1 MRQDTIYRKNA
12 TRALNAMQGK
22 NWWAAKLVEVIR
34 RGKRAFDALHLELGR
49 TVAEAIML
57 MEREN
62 IAGPDYAPYSPHMEK
77 WASEGGSVYIGD
89 QKVKVQRPRLRVNE
103 HDVTLPSYRSMKSHG
118 AFSEELM
125 TKVLSGL
132 SQRSYRETVVEAA
145 KAFGVSAGS
154 ISNRIV
160 EVTAKKLKEFK
171 ERLLTKF
178 IPFAIYVDTIHRG
191 GEAFIVALGISITGK
206 KRVLGFWQGATENS
220 DICELLMKDLERRGL
235 KLSKRIIFVTDG
247 GSGIIK
253 WLRDRFGK
261 KLIHVRCAIHKCRNI
276 QKHLAKKY
284 RRTAAA
290 KLMAALEQNTYT
302 DARKMLKEFET
313 WLRGINE
320 SAADSL
326 LEAMEELLTL
336 HRLKVPKAL
345 RTSLYTTNPIES
357 MFSGVRDCEGNIKR
371 YRKGMHQ
378 RWLATVLLHCEQG
391 FRRVRGF
398 RQIKSVL
405 EEITRQHGDA
415 QDGPRIR
422 LAA

>member
-1 MRQDTIYRKNA
+1 
-12 TRALNAMQGK
+12 
-22 NWWAAKLVEVIR
+22 
-34 RGKRAFDALHLELGR
+34 
-49 TVAEAIML
+49 
-57 MEREN
+57 
-62 IAGPDYAPYSPHMEK
+62 
-77 WASEGGSVYIGD
+77 
-89 QKVKVQRPRLRVNE
+89 
-103 HDVTLPSYRSMKSHG
+103 
-118 AFSEELM
+118 M

-378 RWLATVLLHCEQG
+378 RWLATVLLHCE
-391 FRRVRGF
+391 RACPAVR
-398 RQIKSVL
+398 
-405 EEITRQHGDA
+405 
-415 QDGPRIR
+415 
-422 LAA
+422 

>member
-22 NWWAAKLVEVIR
+22 HWWAKRLVEVVHQ
-34 RGKRAFDALHLELGR
+34 GKRAFDAVHLELGR

-62 IAGPDYAPYSPHMEK
+62 IAGPDYAPYFPNVDK

-103 HDVTLPSYRSMKSHG
+103 RDVMLPSYRSMKSHG
-118 AFSEELM
+118 AFSEELL
-125 TKVLSGL
+125 TKVLNGL
-132 SQRSYRETVVEAA
+132 SQRSYANTVVEAA
-145 KAFGVSAGS
+145 KAFGVSAGT

-160 EVTAKKLKEFK
+160 EVTAKKLREFK
-171 ERLLTKF
+171 ERTLEKF
-178 IPFAIYVDTIHRG
+178 KPFAIYIDTIHRG

-220 DICELLMKDLERRGL
+220 DICELLMQDLERRGL

-253 WLRDRFGK
+253 WLRDRFSK
-261 KLIHVRCAIHKCRNI
+261 KLLHVRCAIHKCRNI

-284 RRTAAA
+284 RRTAAS
-290 KLMAALEQNTYT
+290 KLMAALEQNTYV
-302 DARKMLKEFET
+302 DARRMLREFEK
-313 WLRGINE
+313 WLRDINE

-371 YRKGMHQ
+371 YRKGMYQ

-391 FRRVRGF
+391 FRRARGF
-398 RQIKSVL
+398 RQIKSVV
-405 EEITRQHGDA
+405 EEIKRQQVEG
-415 QDGPRIR
+415 QDRPALK